1 MASSKQPKTSTQ
13 QALRMAD
20 ETELKVGGFTFKGV
34 YLAAAIPLL
43 GSLSGGIYYS
53 YDVVNRFWGVEE
65 AVNEVLDATSRIR
78 ALEQTIGD
86 NNVSGLNTQLS
97 QISTQMVN
105 ILEQQK
111 TLLDLRSK
119 VERAELI
126 TSGIDNKLEKLQDDI
141 DSTWDAI
148 DELGKPL

>member
-1 MASSKQPKTSTQ
+1 
-13 QALRMAD
+13 
-20 ETELKVGGFTFKGV
+20 
-34 YLAAAIPLL
+34 
-43 GSLSGGIYYS
+43 
-53 YDVVNRFWGVEE
+53 
-65 AVNEVLDATSRIR
+65 
-78 ALEQTIGD
+78 
-86 NNVSGLNTQLS
+86 
-97 QISTQMVN
+97 MVN

-126 TSGIDNKLEKLQDDI
+126 TNGIDAKLQQLQDDI

>member
-1 MASSKQPKTSTQ
+1 
-13 QALRMAD
+13 MAD

-34 YLAAAIPLL
+34 YLAAALPLF
-43 GSLSGGIYYS
+43 GSLSGGIYYG

-65 AVNEVLDATSRIR
+65 SVIEVLDATSRIQ

-86 NNVSGLNTQLS
+86 NNVSGLNSQLS
-97 QISTQMVN
+97 TISAQMVN

-126 TSGIDNKLEKLQDDI
+126 TNGIDDKMKQLQSDI